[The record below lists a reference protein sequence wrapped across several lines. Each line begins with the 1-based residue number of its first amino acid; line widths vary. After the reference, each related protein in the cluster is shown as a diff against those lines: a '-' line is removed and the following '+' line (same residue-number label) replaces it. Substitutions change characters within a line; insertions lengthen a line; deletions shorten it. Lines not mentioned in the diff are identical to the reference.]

1 MKEQSSFGI
10 TEVVANLA
18 TVQLFGQ
25 YVPVKSAPSV
35 VDFVGVFGN
44 RQILAERPHTG
55 PCFEPKLK
63 QSNLWER
70 LWICIG
76 TFDTGTMCW
85 LWTTVSAHIAVE
97 ILFLADDVSDSS
109 DCSILQVD
117 KYSMSIQ
124 SLSKDLEQQIS
135 LLRKSRWVDLSELV
149 DFAMKPLLKPTCQSI
164 QLLGNGSYNTV
175 YKLVFAN
182 GTEITASVPVHDMD
196 P

>member
-1 MKEQSSFGI
+1 MAWKCGR
-10 TEVVANLA
+10 TRANSKLHQFQIA
-18 TVQLFGQ
+18 GLQKLLRTSQLYNFLD
-25 YVPVKSAPSV
+25 S
-35 VDFVGVFGN
+35 
-44 RQILAERPHTG
+44 

-85 LWTTVSAHIAVE
+85 LWTT
-97 ILFLADDVSDSS
+97 
-109 DCSILQVD
+109 
-117 KYSMSIQ
+117 Q